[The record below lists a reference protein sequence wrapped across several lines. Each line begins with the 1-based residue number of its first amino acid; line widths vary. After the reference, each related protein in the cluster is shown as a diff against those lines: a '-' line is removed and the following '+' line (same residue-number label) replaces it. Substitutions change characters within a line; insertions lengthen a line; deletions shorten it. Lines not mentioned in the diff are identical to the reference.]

1 MTNFS
6 MRREGLEEAK
16 WRIGLCYND
25 ETAALDLSDLGLEQ
39 VPGELAI
46 LQDRLVSL
54 DLNYNK
60 IKKLPD
66 FICGFR
72 MLHSLDVSRNRLKS
86 LPENIGNLNFLRSLN
101 LRDNEL
107 TVLPESIGNIHFL
120 QRLDVSRNKLTALPA
135 GLKNCFILN
144 DFDISRNKIDGI
156 PEIIKNIAGRT
167 PLTLID
173 HIETIIV
180 SIKERTLDDDYFD
193 AEHTH
198 INAVAQFFDITPL
211 QAVIYSVILSHF
223 DDRCITFYE
232 VADALNKTRLE
243 MLTYLQELSE
253 LEKAHL
259 IMANRNGNITYCVP
273 PDVIE
278 AVRTGTPY
286 KFEVPQNL
294 SEREFYEYIG
304 GLFQRYDE
312 SDGLLDVLLDDARLL
327 MRNNMQLAAAKKI
340 LALELDRIGF
350 AVLLFQFFMFSCND
364 IDCVEY
370 WHLDHFFADRKILK
384 ALDAMLINS
393 NHPLFAQGII
403 EKKEYD
409 SDEFDVRLIL
419 SEKAKK
425 EFFTDLMTKRSKK
438 DDDKN
443 IIRAS
448 AIKQRPLFFD
458 AATQKNI
465 ARLKGLLRGD
475 KYKAVQDTLAAH
487 NFRTGFAC
495 LFSGESGTGKTETV
509 LQLARE
515 TGRDIMNVNIAK
527 MRSAYVGENENL
539 MKNLFDEY
547 RAAVQTAQEEG
558 VPEPILFFNEADAL
572 FSKRL
577 NLDEANAVIT
587 KMENTV
593 QNIILSEMEQFDG
606 ILIATT
612 NLAANMDSA
621 FERRFLFKIEFAKPG
636 LNARKAIWQTMLP
649 TISEKNAAELA
660 ALFDLTGAQIENIV
674 RKHIVEMVIEDGE
687 SPLETLISFCKEE
700 APEDSG
706 FRPFLSGPS

>member
-1 MTNFS
+1 

-25 ETAALDLSDLGLEQ
+25 ETAALDLSDLGLEH
-39 VPGELAI
+39 VPAELSL
-46 LQDRLVSL
+46 LQERLVSL

-72 MLHSLDVSRNRLKS
+72 LLQALDVSRNRLRT
-86 LPENIGNLNFLRSLN
+86 LPENIGNLSFLRSLN

-120 QRLDVSRNKLTALPA
+120 QRLDVSRNKLTSLPL
-135 GLKNCFILN
+135 GLKNCFVLN

-156 PEIIKNIAGRT
+156 PDIIENIAERA

-173 HIETIIV
+173 HIGAIIAGLREH
-180 SIKERTLDDDYFD
+180 SLDDDYFD
-193 AEHTH
+193 VEHSH
-198 INAVAQFFDITPL
+198 INAVSAFFGVTPL
-211 QAVIYSVILSHF
+211 QSVIYSVILSHF

-232 VADALNKTRLE
+232 IADTLNKTRLE
-243 MLTYLQELSE
+243 MLIYLQELAV

-259 IMANRNGNITYCVP
+259 IMANRNGNITYSVP

-278 AVRTGTPY
+278 AIRTGVPY
-286 KFEVPQNL
+286 KFEVPQNI
-294 SEREFYEYIG
+294 SEREFYEYID
-304 GLFQRYDE
+304 GLFQRYDD

-327 MRNNMQLAAAKKI
+327 MLNNPGLGAAKKI
-340 LALELDRIGF
+340 LSLELDKIGF
-350 AVLLFQFFMFSCND
+350 AVLLFQIFMFTCND
-364 IDCVEY
+364 IDYVEY
-370 WHLDHFFADRKILK
+370 WQLDHFFADRKVLK
-384 ALDAMLINS
+384 ALDDLIAND
-393 NHPLFAQGII
+393 NHPLFARGVI
-403 EKKEYD
+403 EKRDFEPA
-409 SDEFDVRLIL
+409 EFDVRLFF
-419 SEKAKK
+419 SEKAKRELFS
-425 EFFTDLMTKRSKK
+425 EFPSRRAKK

-443 IIRAS
+443 IFKADSIKARA
-448 AIKQRPLFFD
+448 LFFD
-458 AATQKNI
+458 STTEKNI
-465 ARLKGLLRGD
+465 SRLKTLLRDD
-475 KYKAVQDTLAAH
+475 KYKAVRNALAAQ

-509 LQLARE
+509 FQLGRE

-547 RAAVQTAQEEG
+547 RAAVQIAQEEG
-558 VPEPILFFNEADAL
+558 GAEPILFFNEADAL

-577 NLDEANAVIT
+577 ALDDANAVIT

-593 QNIILSEMEQFDG
+593 QNIILAEMEKLDG

-612 NLAANMDSA
+612 NLAVNMDSA
-621 FERRFLFKIEFAKPG
+621 FERRFLFKIEFSKPG
-636 LNARKAIWQTMLP
+636 LNARKAIWKTMLP
-649 TISEKNAAELA
+649 SISEKTLNELA
-660 ALFDLTGAQIENIV
+660 ALFELTGAQIENIA
-674 RKHIVEMVIEDGE
+674 RKYIVETIIEDGRG
-687 SPLETLISFCKEE
+687 SLEALISFCKEE
-700 APEDSG
+700 APEDSKD
-706 FRPFLSGPS
+706 FKPYPSEFF

>member
-6 MRREGLEEAK
+6 MRREGLAEAK
-16 WRIGLCYND
+16 WRIGACYSD
-25 ETAALDLSDLGLEQ
+25 GTTTLDLSDLGLEQ
-39 VPGELAI
+39 VPGDLAI

-72 MLHSLDVSRNRLKS
+72 QLQMLDASRNRLKT
-86 LPENIGNLNFLRSLN
+86 LPENIGNLSFLRSLN

-107 TVLPESIGNIHFL
+107 TGLPESIGNIHFL
-120 QRLDVSRNKLTALPA
+120 QRLDVSRNKLTSLPA

-156 PEIIKNIAGRT
+156 PEIIENIAERA
-167 PLTLID
+167 PLTLVD
-173 HIETIIV
+173 HIGVIIGG
-180 SIKERTLDDDYFD
+180 IRERTLDDDYID

-198 INAVAQFFDITPL
+198 INAVAQFFDITPV

-223 DDRCITFYE
+223 DDRCITYYE
-232 VADALNKTRLE
+232 VAEALNKTRLE
-243 MLTYLQELSE
+243 MLRFLQEIAE

-259 IMANRNGNITYCVP
+259 IMANRNGNITYSVP
-273 PDVIE
+273 SDVIE
-278 AVRTGTPY
+278 AIRTGTPY
-286 KFEVPQNL
+286 KFEVPKNI

-304 GLFQRYDE
+304 SLFQRYDE

-327 MRNNMQLAAAKKI
+327 MLNNMQLNAAQKI
-340 LALELDRIGF
+340 LSLELDRTGF
-350 AVLLFQFFMFSCND
+350 AVLLFQIFMFSCND

-370 WHLDHFFADRKILK
+370 WHFDHFFDDRKTLK
-384 ALDAMLINS
+384 ALDSLLANEH
-393 NHPLFAQGII
+393 HPLFAQGII
-403 EKKEYD
+403 EKRDFEP
-409 SDEFDVRLIL
+409 DEFDVRLFL
-419 SEKAKK
+419 SEKAKR
-425 EFFTDLMTKRSKK
+425 EFFADLMTKRAKK
-438 DDDKN
+438 DQEKN
-443 IIRAS
+443 IIRAG
-448 AIKQRPLFFD
+448 AIKERVLFFD
-458 AATQKNI
+458 SMTEKNI

-475 KYKAVQDTLAAH
+475 KYKIVRDTLSAH

-509 LQLARE
+509 FQLARE

-539 MKNLFDEY
+539 MKNLFDDY
-547 RAAVQTAQEEG
+547 RAAVQSATEEG
-558 VPEPILFFNEADAL
+558 RAEPILFFNEADAL

-577 NLDEANAVIT
+577 NFDDMNAVIT

-593 QNIILSEMEQFDG
+593 QNIILSEMEQLDG

-612 NLAANMDSA
+612 NLAVNMDKA
-621 FERRFLFKIEFAKPG
+621 FERRFLFKIEFSQPG
-636 LNARKAIWQTMLP
+636 LNARKAIWQSMLP
-649 TISEKNAAELA
+649 SISEKTAGELA
-660 ALFDLTGAQIENIV
+660 ALFDLTGAQIENIA
-674 RKHIVEMVIEDGE
+674 RKYIVETIIEDGNN
-687 SPLETLISFCKEE
+687 SLETLVLFCKEE
-700 APEDSG
+700 AQEDPG
-706 FRPFLSGPS
+706 FRPFLSGSS